1 MQHFLKGMSTAFF
14 FALIL
19 SLSSLPLL
27 AQMQFTG
34 VRGNV
39 EDETG
44 ARVTQVEITAT
55 EESTGLTRT
64 TISNELGIYELGGL
78 PPGTYTVSAEL
89 AGFKTYAN
97 SGIIIYAARPRRVDI
112 TLEVGE
118 IQDTITVEE
127 MAAVIETDK
136 SSVTYTM
143 PVKEVEAFR
152 IAASLIYTI
161 GNNPGAENRSQVHGA
176 FANNTSALQDGVATN
191 AYGTFRAPQE
201 LVKEV
206 NQVSLN
212 APAEYKTATTIN
224 GVGRSGSNAFHGEIY
239 YQVRHPR
246 LRTLRKDETR
256 HTPSKP
262 DSQWNYEA
270 SGPIHI
276 PKVYDGRDK
285 TFFHFFY
292 QPRLQ
297 DQKALIENYVFPT
310 KEIRAGDLN
319 QVVDQQLGG
328 KPIINPFTGEPFP
341 NNIIP
346 ANMLSPVAQATFNPK
361 YLPLP
366 NFGAPGSLINNFI
379 GHQFGII
386 DESHWHLRLDH
397 AITDV
402 NTISFNHY
410 GYNRLLREG
419 NTPSP
424 LADFQTID
432 ATRMWSIQDSHMFSP
447 NVINEFQYGRN
458 RQGYD
463 LTRAS
468 VSGNSLIDEFGIS
481 LGGRTANNG
490 FGCPLMFTGVWG
502 FQPGAHL
509 ASFSPGE
516 LSFPLLGRCGSDAKR
531 DNPSVWMMKDV
542 VSVNKGSHLIKF
554 GIEMNWERPWV
565 DGAQSE
571 AWGYYEFTG
580 LFSGS
585 DIGDYLLGLPW
596 NTRIA
601 TDRPRIFAQGY
612 DAGFFIQDDWKVMP
626 RLTMTYGARF
636 QHYGAPTEENDL
648 FYNFD
653 FENLRVVVPDGA
665 LHHIAPVWPT
675 EQIPVV
681 TASDAGYPQSLVNF
695 KALHLSPR
703 FGLAYRLNDKTVL
716 RAGYGIYHVPFAI
729 AGSGPSGL
737 GRAGWLG
744 GREAGPFL
752 GSESF
757 GPNNIVNGVPQLTFT
772 NPFPPVGS
780 GVTPK
785 QGVRGI
791 PLNSRNDAWA
801 YDQQWNITLENDL
814 GDGWATRLSY
824 VASKGTSWPYR
835 SNLQTPVPSTQAYAD
850 RPAHEQNPWGPNFS
864 FVDRHDL
871 GGSGNFQSMEAEAT
885 RQFSRGLYLRSWFVW
900 RKNLADV
907 TPGLFSS
914 TIGFEAEDPL
924 DRKRD
929 KGIQNGVTKQAW
941 RVAMVWGLPVG
952 RGERYGSD
960 MSGIANAFLGDW
972 TAAINYNGRRGA
984 AFEPRYSGSDP
995 SGTGR
1000 SSGRPDHLCDAN
1012 GFGPTPGR
1020 GWDPSCFAIPP
1031 AGIGRYGSAAR
1042 GVLFGPAS
1050 WNMDLNVFKRFNLTK
1065 FERGPYF
1072 NLEAYIRN
1080 FFNHRNASGPAST
1093 DISSANFGFFNPS
1106 GGASRRYEFRLR
1118 LGF

>member
-55 EESTGLTRT
+55 EEATGLTRT

-78 PPGTYTVSAEL
+78 PPGTYTISAEL

-112 TLEVGE
+112 TLEVGD
-118 IQDTITVEE
+118 ITDSITVEE
-127 MAAVIETDK
+127 MGAVIETDK
-136 SSVTYTM
+136 SSVTYTTPM
-143 PVKEVEAFR
+143 KEVEAFR
-152 IAASLIYTI
+152 MAASLIYTV

-201 LVKEV
+201 LVKEL

-224 GVGRSGSNAFHGEIY
+224 GVGRSGTNAFHGEIY

-246 LRTLRKDETR
+246 LRTLRAFETR
-256 HTPSKP
+256 HPSSKP

-297 DQKALIENYVFPT
+297 DQKAPQTDYVYPT
-310 KEIRAGDLN
+310 AEIRAGDMN
-319 QVVDQQLGG
+319 QIVQQQGVTL
-328 KPIINPFTGEPFP
+328 INPFTGAPFP

-346 ANMLSPVAQATFNPK
+346 ANMLSPVAQATFK
-361 YLPLP
+361 YVPMP
-366 NFGAPGSLINNFI
+366 NFGPAGNLVDNFH
-379 GHQFGII
+379 GEQFGII

-397 AITDV
+397 AITDS

-410 GYNRLLREG
+410 GYNRLLIEG
-419 NTPSP
+419 TSTAP
-424 LADFQTID
+424 LANFQTID

-447 NVINEFQYGRN
+447 SVINEFQYGRN

-463 LTRAS
+463 MTRAT
-468 VSGNSLIDEFGIS
+468 VSGNGLIKEFGID
-481 LGGRTANNG
+481 LGGRQPREAV
-490 FGCPLMFTGVWG
+490 GCPHMYTGVWG
-502 FQPGAHL
+502 FQPGGHL
-509 ASFSPGE
+509 GSFSPGE
-516 LSFPLLGRCGSDAKR
+516 LRFPLMGRCGTSTGR
-531 DNPSVWMMKDV
+531 DNPNVWMMKDV

-554 GIEMNWERPWV
+554 GIELNWERPWE
-565 DGAQSE
+565 DGNVPIVF
-571 AWGYYEFTG
+571 GRYNFTG

-585 DIGDYLLGLPW
+585 DMGDYLLGLPW
-596 NTRIA
+596 ETSIE
-601 TDRPRIFAQGY
+601 TDRPRIYARGA
-612 DAGFFIQDDWKVMP
+612 DAGFFIQDDWKVTP
-626 RLTMTYGARF
+626 RLTMTYGTRF
-636 QHYGAPTEENDL
+636 QHYGAPTERDGL

-653 FENLRVVVPDGA
+653 FENSRVVVPDKA
-665 LHHIAPVWPT
+665 IQHIAPVWPT
-675 EQIPVV
+675 AQIPVV

-695 KALHLSPR
+695 SALHLSPR
-703 FGLAYRLNDKTVL
+703 FGLAFRINDRTVI

-729 AGSGPSGL
+729 AGSGPTGL
-737 GRAGWLG
+737 NRAGWLG
-744 GREAGPFL
+744 GREAGPFV

-757 GPNNIVNGVPQLTFT
+757 GPNEIVNGRPQLTFT
-772 NPFPPVGS
+772 NPFPPAGS
-780 GVTPK
+780 GAIPK

-791 PLNSRNDAWA
+791 PLDSRSDAWA
-801 YDQQWNITLENDL
+801 YDQQWNLTLENDL
-814 GDGWATRLSY
+814 GDGWATRISY

-835 SNLQTPVPSTQAYAD
+835 SNLQTALPSTVPFAD
-850 RPAHEQNPWGPNFS
+850 RPDSEKFPWGENFS

-871 GGSGNFQSMEAEAT
+871 GGTGTYHALELEAT
-885 RQFSRGLYLRSWFVW
+885 RQFSQGIYVRSWYEW
-900 RKNLADV
+900 KKNLSDV
-907 TPGLFSS
+907 EPGLFSS
-914 TIGFEAEDPL
+914 TIGFEAENPL
-924 DRKRD
+924 DRARD
-929 KGIQNGVTKQAW
+929 KGIQSGIARQRW
-941 RVAMVWGLPVG
+941 RIATVWGLPVG
-952 RGERYGSD
+952 RGQRFGND
-960 MSGIANAFLGDW
+960 MGGVLNALFGNW
-972 TAAINYNGRRGA
+972 SA
-984 AFEPRYSGSDP
+984 AFINRGRVGSAATAIYSGSDP

-1000 SSGRPDHLCDAN
+1000 SGGRPDALCDGN
-1012 GFGPTPGR
+1012 NFGPTPGQ
-1020 GWDPSCFAIPP
+1020 GWDRSCFAIPE
-1031 AGIGRYGSAAR
+1031 AGIGRYGSASR
-1042 GVLFGPAS
+1042 GSLFGSTDWGA
-1050 WNMDLNVFKRFNLTK
+1050 DLNLFKRFRLTK
-1065 FERGPYF
+1065 YENGPYF
-1072 NLEAYIRN
+1072 NIEMYGQNI
-1080 FFNHRNASGPAST
+1080 FNHRNASGAGT
-1093 DISSANFGFFNPS
+1093 NITSANFGLFKTS
-1106 GGASRRYEFRLR
+1106 GGQARWLHFRLR

>member
-55 EESTGLTRT
+55 EEATGLART

-78 PPGTYTVSAEL
+78 PPGTYTISAEL

-112 TLEVGE
+112 TLEVGD
-118 IQDTITVEE
+118 ITDSITVEE
-127 MAAVIETDK
+127 MGAVIETDK
-136 SSVTYTM
+136 SSVTYTT
-143 PVKEVEAFR
+143 PIKEVEAFR
-152 IAASLIYTI
+152 MAASLIYTV

-201 LVKEV
+201 LVKEL

-224 GVGRSGSNAFHGEIY
+224 GVGRSGTNAFHGEIY

-246 LRTLRKDETR
+246 LRTLRAFETR
-256 HTPSKP
+256 HPSSKP

-297 DQKALIENYVFPT
+297 DQKAPQTDYVYPT
-310 KEIRAGDLN
+310 AEIRAGDMN
-319 QVVDQQLGG
+319 QIVQQQGVTL
-328 KPIINPFTGEPFP
+328 INPFTGAPFP

-346 ANMLSPVAQATFNPK
+346 ANMLSPVAQATFK
-361 YLPLP
+361 YVPMP
-366 NFGAPGSLINNFI
+366 NFGPAGNLVDNFH
-379 GHQFGII
+379 GEQFGII

-397 AITDV
+397 AITDS

-410 GYNRLLREG
+410 GYNRLLIEG
-419 NTPSP
+419 TSTAP
-424 LADFQTID
+424 LANFQTID

-447 NVINEFQYGRN
+447 SVINEFQYGRN

-463 LTRAS
+463 MTRAT
-468 VSGNSLIDEFGIS
+468 VSGNGLIKEFGID
-481 LGGRTANNG
+481 LGGRQPREAV
-490 FGCPLMFTGVWG
+490 GCPHMYTGVWG
-502 FQPGAHL
+502 FQPGGHL
-509 ASFSPGE
+509 GSFSPGE
-516 LSFPLLGRCGSDAKR
+516 LRFPLMGRCGTSTGR
-531 DNPSVWMMKDV
+531 DNPNVWMMKDI

-554 GIEMNWERPWV
+554 GIELNWERPWE
-565 DGAQSE
+565 DGNVPIVF
-571 AWGYYEFTG
+571 GRYNFTG

-585 DIGDYLLGLPW
+585 DMGDYLLGLPW
-596 NTRIA
+596 ETSIE
-601 TDRPRIFAQGY
+601 TDRPRIYAHGA
-612 DAGFFIQDDWKVMP
+612 DAGFFIQDDWKVTP
-626 RLTMTYGARF
+626 RLTMTYGTRF
-636 QHYGAPTEENDL
+636 QHYGAPTERDGL

-653 FENLRVVVPDGA
+653 FENSRVVVPDKA
-665 LHHIAPVWPT
+665 IQHIAPVWPT
-675 EQIPVV
+675 AQIPVV
-681 TASDAGYPQSLVNF
+681 TASDAGYPQDLVNF
-695 KALHLSPR
+695 SALHISPR
-703 FGLAYRLNDKTVL
+703 FGLAFRINDRTVI

-729 AGSGPSGL
+729 AGSGPTGL
-737 GRAGWLG
+737 NRAGWLG
-744 GREAGPFL
+744 GREAGPFV

-757 GPNNIVNGVPQLTFT
+757 GPNEIVNGSPTLTFT
-772 NPFPPVGS
+772 NPFPPAGS
-780 GVTPK
+780 GAIPK

-791 PLNSRNDAWA
+791 PLDSRSDAWA
-801 YDQQWNITLENDL
+801 YDQQWNLTLENDL
-814 GDGWATRLSY
+814 GDGWATRISY

-835 SNLQTPVPSTQAYAD
+835 SNLQTALPSTVPFAD
-850 RPAHEQNPWGPNFS
+850 RPDSEKFPWGENFS

-871 GGSGNFQSMEAEAT
+871 GGTGTYHALELEAT
-885 RQFSRGLYLRSWFVW
+885 RQFSQGIYVRSWYEW
-900 RKNLADV
+900 KKNLSDV
-907 TPGLFSS
+907 EPGLFSS
-914 TIGFEAEDPL
+914 TIGFEAENPL
-924 DRKRD
+924 DRARD
-929 KGIQNGVTKQAW
+929 KGIQSGIARQRW
-941 RVAMVWGLPVG
+941 RIATVWGLPVG
-952 RGERYGSD
+952 RGQRFGNDMGGVLNALFGNWSTAFINRGRVGS
-960 MSGIANAFLGDW
+960 AA
-972 TAAINYNGRRGA
+972 TAI
-984 AFEPRYSGSDP
+984 YSGSDP

-1000 SSGRPDHLCDAN
+1000 SGGRPDALCDGN
-1012 GFGPTPGR
+1012 NFGPTPGQ
-1020 GWDPSCFAIPP
+1020 GWDRSCFAIPE
-1031 AGIGRYGSAAR
+1031 AGIGRYGSASR
-1042 GVLFGPAS
+1042 GSLFGSTDWGA
-1050 WNMDLNVFKRFNLTK
+1050 DLNLFKRFRLTK
-1065 FERGPYF
+1065 YENGPYF
-1072 NLEAYIRN
+1072 TIEMYGQNI
-1080 FFNHRNASGPAST
+1080 FNHRNASGAGT
-1093 DISSANFGFFNPS
+1093 NITSANFGLFKTS
-1106 GGASRRYEFRLR
+1106 GGQARWLHFRLR

>member
-55 EESTGLTRT
+55 EEATGLART

-78 PPGTYTVSAEL
+78 PPGTYTISAEL

-112 TLEVGE
+112 TLEVGD
-118 IQDTITVEE
+118 ITDSITVEE
-127 MAAVIETDK
+127 MGAVIETDK
-136 SSVTYTM
+136 SSVTYTT
-143 PVKEVEAFR
+143 PIKEVEAFR
-152 IAASLIYTI
+152 MAASLIYTV

-201 LVKEV
+201 LVKEL

-224 GVGRSGSNAFHGEIY
+224 GVGRSGTNAFHGEIY

-246 LRTLRKDETR
+246 LRTLRAFETR
-256 HTPSKP
+256 HPSSKP

-297 DQKALIENYVFPT
+297 DQKAPQTDYVYPT
-310 KEIRAGDLN
+310 AEIRGGDMN
-319 QVVDQQLGG
+319 QIVQQQGVTL
-328 KPIINPFTGEPFP
+328 INPFTGAPFP

-346 ANMLSPVAQATFNPK
+346 ANMLSPVAQATFK
-361 YLPLP
+361 YVPMP
-366 NFGAPGSLINNFI
+366 NFGPAGNLVDNFH
-379 GHQFGII
+379 GEQFGII

-397 AITDV
+397 AITDS

-410 GYNRLLREG
+410 GYNRLLIEG
-419 NTPSP
+419 TSTAP
-424 LADFQTID
+424 LANFQTID

-447 NVINEFQYGRN
+447 SVINEFQYGRN

-463 LTRAS
+463 MTRAT
-468 VSGNSLIDEFGIS
+468 VSGNGLIKEFGID
-481 LGGRTANNG
+481 LGGRQPREAV
-490 FGCPLMFTGVWG
+490 GCPHMYTGVWG
-502 FQPGAHL
+502 FQPGGHL
-509 ASFSPGE
+509 GSFSPGE
-516 LSFPLLGRCGSDAKR
+516 LRFPLMGRCGTSTGR
-531 DNPSVWMMKDV
+531 DNPNVWMMKDV

-554 GIEMNWERPWV
+554 GIELNWERPWE
-565 DGAQSE
+565 DGNVPIVF
-571 AWGYYEFTG
+571 GRYNFTG

-585 DIGDYLLGLPW
+585 DMGDYLLGLPW
-596 NTRIA
+596 ETSIE
-601 TDRPRIFAQGY
+601 TDRPRIYAHGA
-612 DAGFFIQDDWKVMP
+612 DAGFFIQDDWKVTP
-626 RLTMTYGARF
+626 RLTMTYGTRF
-636 QHYGAPTEENDL
+636 QHYGAPTERDGL

-653 FENLRVVVPDGA
+653 FENSRVVVPDKA
-665 LHHIAPVWPT
+665 IQHIAPVWPT
-675 EQIPVV
+675 AQIPVV
-681 TASDAGYPQSLVNF
+681 TASDAGYPQDLVNF
-695 KALHLSPR
+695 SALHISPR
-703 FGLAYRLNDKTVL
+703 FGLAFRINDRTVI

-729 AGSGPSGL
+729 AGSGPTGL
-737 GRAGWLG
+737 NRAGWLG
-744 GREAGPFL
+744 GREAGPFV

-757 GPNNIVNGVPQLTFT
+757 GPNEIVNGSPTLTFT
-772 NPFPPVGS
+772 NPFPPAGS
-780 GVTPK
+780 GAIPK

-791 PLNSRNDAWA
+791 PLDSRSDAWA
-801 YDQQWNITLENDL
+801 YDQQWNLTLENDL
-814 GDGWATRLSY
+814 GDGWATRISY

-835 SNLQTPVPSTQAYAD
+835 SNLQTALPSTVPFAD
-850 RPAHEQNPWGPNFS
+850 RPDSEKFPWGENFS

-871 GGSGNFQSMEAEAT
+871 GGTGTYHALELEAT
-885 RQFSRGLYLRSWFVW
+885 RQFSQGIYVRSWYEW
-900 RKNLADV
+900 KKNLSDV
-907 TPGLFSS
+907 EPGLFSS
-914 TIGFEAEDPL
+914 TIGFEAENPL
-924 DRKRD
+924 DRARD
-929 KGIQNGVTKQAW
+929 KGIQSGIARQRW
-941 RVAMVWGLPVG
+941 RIATVWGLPVG
-952 RGERYGSD
+952 RGQRFGNDMGGVLNALFGNWSTAFINRGRVGS
-960 MSGIANAFLGDW
+960 AA
-972 TAAINYNGRRGA
+972 TAI
-984 AFEPRYSGSDP
+984 YSGSDP

-1000 SSGRPDHLCDAN
+1000 SGGRPDALCDGN
-1012 GFGPTPGR
+1012 NFGPTPGQ
-1020 GWDPSCFAIPP
+1020 GWDRSCFAIPE
-1031 AGIGRYGSAAR
+1031 AGIGRYGSASR
-1042 GVLFGPAS
+1042 GSLFGSTDWGA
-1050 WNMDLNVFKRFNLTK
+1050 DLNLFKRFRLTK
-1065 FERGPYF
+1065 YENGPYF
-1072 NLEAYIRN
+1072 TIEMYGQNI
-1080 FFNHRNASGPAST
+1080 FNHRNASGAGT
-1093 DISSANFGFFNPS
+1093 NITSANFGLFKTS
-1106 GGASRRYEFRLR
+1106 GGQARWLHFRLR